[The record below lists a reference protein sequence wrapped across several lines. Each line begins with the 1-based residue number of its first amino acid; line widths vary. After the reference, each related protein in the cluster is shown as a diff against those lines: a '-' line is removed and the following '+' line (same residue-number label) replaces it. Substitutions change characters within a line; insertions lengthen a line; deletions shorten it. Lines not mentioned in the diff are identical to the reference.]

1 MTTWR
6 KRVCK
11 ILSCTGE
18 KIKCS
23 YMSMCLWGKKL
34 WINGGTLVERT
45 SEASKGVSSVS
56 FVDDILVLTLDTIF
70 HKICF

>member
-1 MTTWR
+1 
-6 KRVCK
+6 
-11 ILSCTGE
+11 
-18 KIKCS
+18 
-23 YMSMCLWGKKL
+23 MSMCLWGKKL